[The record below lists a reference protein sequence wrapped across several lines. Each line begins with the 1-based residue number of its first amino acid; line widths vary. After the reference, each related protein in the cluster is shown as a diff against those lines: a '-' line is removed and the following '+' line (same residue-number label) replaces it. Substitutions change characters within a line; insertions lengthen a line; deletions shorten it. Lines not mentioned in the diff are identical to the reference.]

1 MGVLARWKR
10 CLKIYG
16 EETIL
21 ILLSLNLIVRIRH
34 GKAMPSYFILKMGLV
49 TMKQKNLLAPLA
61 DCLEDK
67 RSSNQKIPFGI
78 LLILAVTA
86 KLKLKTSLTDVPFA
100 VTDAELLSELGW
112 NVWDTERDLENGL
125 FSENVMRR
133 LIAKYDSDE
142 FIAFYNRYVQE
153 KLLPELRFQ

>member
-1 MGVLARWKR
+1 
-10 CLKIYG
+10 
-16 EETIL
+16 
-21 ILLSLNLIVRIRH
+21 
-34 GKAMPSYFILKMGLV
+34 
-49 TMKQKNLLAPLA
+49 MKQKNLLAPLA